1 MFWHSPINFHSA
13 SCPMTKSAESMIY
26 LFSFLINSL
35 HLHTHLLFFFLFLSF
50 SFWSFLPFP
59 WRVRGMFLCC
69 KMAARLMS
77 FVQSALTFICPS
89 ITLSKGYEM
98 QQKISK
104 LFTEALKQQEH
115 SEKHCGAIAV
125 WSSTSFSKGP
135 NNCALQHFYFVRKI
149 VKLANNFNNL
159 PLSSLVTYQQL
170 LCE

>member
-1 MFWHSPINFHSA
+1 
-13 SCPMTKSAESMIY
+13 MTKSAESMIY

-98 QQKISK
+98 RQKISK